1 MDVTQPHPSLRII
14 VSKNIYVKEAVDI
27 GMNFVNLT
35 DHFINVY
42 GAISL
47 PPSGQVARCVDTVKK
62 VGMVDKIP
70 IIQRCHDE
78 IVGLPAPVEN
88 TIYIVSATVARIAK
102 RPDVMYPDMQRK
114 TKRGKVTGCDALC
127 VVV

>member
-1 MDVTQPHPSLRII
+1 
-14 VSKNIYVKEAVDI
+14 
-27 GMNFVNLT
+27 MNFVNLT

-47 PPSGQVARCVDTVKK
+47 PPSGKVARCVDVVREVGTV
-62 VGMVDKIP
+62 DNIP

-78 IVGLPAPVEN
+78 IIGLPDPAEN
-88 TIYIVSATVARIAK
+88 TIYIVSATVARVAK

-114 TKRGKVTGCDALC
+114 TKRGKVTGCYALC
-127 VVV
+127 IVV